1 MTAAATV
8 QGASRGCTTRPKG
21 YASGAVKMLASRWA
35 GALIVVLALAAL
47 AGCTSLETH
56 TMPDVGAPRLAP
68 TDPAKVEIIRAPPTR
83 EHDRLG
89 EVTVDAS
96 VDPSPPMEKIE
107 AALKERGAAL
117 GADAVFIVHD
127 GIHPVGYYA
136 WGPWWSPSVST
147 IAGRIVVGVALKYK

>member
-1 MTAAATV
+1 MKTLAFRFAQALVAALT
-8 QGASRGCTTRPKG
+8 
-21 YASGAVKMLASRWA
+21 
-35 GALIVVLALAAL
+35 LAAL
-47 AGCTSLETH
+47 TGCTSLETR
-56 TMPDVGAPRLAP
+56 TMPYVGAPRLAP
-68 TDPAKVEIIRAPPTR
+68 TDPAKIELLRAPPTR

-107 AALKERGAAL
+107 AALKEQVAAL

-147 IAGRIVVGVALKYK
+147 IAGRIVVGVAVKYK